1 MLRIRLSSKA
11 QHSSRRTRRLRIG
24 DYVVDRATARACG
37 SGFAAA
43 HPVVVFGWAIQLRGM
58 FDAALSFLI
67 RQSYAVP
74 VVSARVEDYVD
85 FGITR

>member
-1 MLRIRLSSKA
+1 LLPRILLWCS
-11 QHSSRRTRRLRIG
+11 
-24 DYVVDRATARACG
+24 
-37 SGFAAA
+37 
-43 HPVVVFGWAIQLRGM
+43 GWAIQLRGM

>member
-1 MLRIRLSSKA
+1 MRLS
-11 QHSSRRTRRLRIG
+11 
-24 DYVVDRATARACG
+24 ARPLAP
-37 SGFAAA
+37 AAA
-43 HPVVVFGWAIQLRGM
+43 GLLPRILLWCSGWAIQLRGM